1 MNFFTAREITIIA
14 ITVALTVVFGWFFYL
29 TANLLPIPGSRFV
42 GVTVFSSFMI
52 YFPVYKIRRRGVFL
66 GVAAVFAGIM
76 SLISLFMG
84 LAIVLAGLLTE
95 FAGWLV
101 IKDYQSWRLI
111 AVTGFFGFSGTLVS
125 LLISFFIIGGAAF
138 EAREILVPL
147 ILLTLLAFLGGCLG
161 AYLAD
166 HIISRYLK
174 QVKFWNQ

>member
-1 MNFFTAREITIIA
+1 MKIFAAREITIIA
-14 ITVALTVVFGWFFYL
+14 ITVSLTVVFGWLFYL
-29 TANLLPIPGSRFV
+29 TANLLPLPGSRFV
-42 GVTVFSSFMI
+42 GVTAFSSFMI
-52 YFPVYKIRRRGVFL
+52 YFPVVDKIRRQGVFL

-101 IKDYQSWRLI
+101 IKDYRSWRLI

-125 LLISFFIIGGAAF
+125 LFIFFIIGRTAF
-138 EAREILVPL
+138 EVRKMLVPL
-147 ILLTLLAFLGGCLG
+147 ILLTLIAFLGGCLG

-174 QVKFWNQ
+174 QVKFWNH